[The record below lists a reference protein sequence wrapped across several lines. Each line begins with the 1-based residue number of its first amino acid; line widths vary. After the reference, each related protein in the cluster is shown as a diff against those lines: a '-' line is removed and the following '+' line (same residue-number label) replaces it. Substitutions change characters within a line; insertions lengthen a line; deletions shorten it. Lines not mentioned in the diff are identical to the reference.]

1 MSSYKEG
8 TKVRKISFKLGLL
21 FFVFVLGI
29 ETVLF
34 ASLYVTLVNA
44 RINEEFEQL
53 LARGNNH
60 RDVLEKSYHPS
71 TLEHVTMMESEAE
84 TDVVITNDKGKI
96 LYFSDHIL
104 PFAKRVIKKSNKNI
118 PYGGMIV
125 QKNWQRES
133 YISTVSP
140 IRIDGKIKGYVYM
153 FQNTDSI
160 QNMIYKLKHHF
171 LVVGILSVFL
181 TIITIAFLSR
191 IITIPLIRMKQAT
204 EKLSKGDF
212 SVRLN
217 VKGGD
222 ELAELGKAIQ
232 TLAKDLEYLKKERN
246 EFLASISH
254 ELRTP
259 LTYVKGYADI
269 ARRPTLEEEER
280 AKYLSIIHE
289 EAEHMQKLVKDL
301 FELAKMDQHSFQI
314 EKEPTPLCL
323 FLKKVYVKM
332 YPAFQA
338 KNMSLVYRCDE
349 DITVHIDRQ
358 RFEQVMMN
366 LLDNALKYSH
376 QGSTVSI
383 DVRMEKKNVMIM
395 ISDEGIGIPE
405 ADLPHIFERF
415 YRVDKSRSR
424 TGGGTGLG
432 LAIVKEIVEAHGGSI
447 YATSQCRK
455 GTTMIIT
462 LPKGD
467 EHVHDI
473 TS

>member
-1 MSSYKEG
+1 M
-8 TKVRKISFKLGLL
+8 RKISFKLGLL

-34 ASLYVTLVNA
+34 ASLYVTLVHS

-60 RDVLEKSYHPS
+60 RDVLEKSYNPS

-84 TDVVITNDKGKI
+84 TDVVITNEKGKI

-104 PFAKRVIKKSNKNI
+104 PFAKRIIKNTNKNI
-118 PYGGMIV
+118 PHSGMIV
-125 QKNWQRES
+125 QKNWQKES
-133 YISTVSP
+133 HISTVSP

-153 FQNTDSI
+153 FQNTASI

-171 LVVGILSVFL
+171 LMVGILSVFL

-191 IITIPLIRMKQAT
+191 VITIPLIRMKEAT

-212 SVRLN
+212 SVRLQI
-217 VKGGD
+217 KGED

-232 TLAKDLEYLKKERN
+232 TLARDLEYLKKERN

-269 ARRPTLEEEER
+269 ARRPNVEEEER
-280 AKYLSIIHE
+280 NRYLSIIYE
-289 EAEHMQKLVKDL
+289 EAEHIQKLVKDL

-314 EKEPTPLCL
+314 HKEPTNLCS
-323 FLKKVYVKM
+323 FLKKLHDKM
-332 YPAFQA
+332 HPAFQA
-338 KNMSLVYRCDE
+338 KKMSLVYYCDGN
-349 DITVHIDRQ
+349 ITVHIDQ
-358 RFEQVMMN
+358 KRFEQVMMN
-366 LLDNALKYSH
+366 LLDNALKYSD

-383 DVRMEKKNVMIM
+383 DARAEKDNIVMIV
-395 ISDEGIGIPE
+395 SDEGRGIPE
-405 ADLPHIFERF
+405 EDLPHIFERF

-424 TGGGTGLG
+424 NSGGTGLG
-432 LAIVKEIVEAHGGSI
+432 LAIAKEIVEAHGGSI
-447 YATSQCRK
+447 YAASEYGK
-455 GTTMIIT
+455 GTNMIIT
-462 LPKGD
+462 LPEG
-467 EHVHDI
+467 
-473 TS
+473 

>member
-1 MSSYKEG
+1 M
-8 TKVRKISFKLGLL
+8 RKISFKLGLL
-21 FFVFVLGI
+21 FFVFVLGV

-34 ASLYVTLVNA
+34 TSLYVTLVNS

-60 RDVLEKSYHPS
+60 RDVLEKNYDPS

-84 TDVVITNDKGKI
+84 TDVVITNDKGNV

-104 PFAKRVIKKSNKNI
+104 PFAKRIIKNKAKNI
-118 PYGGMIV
+118 PHDGMIV
-125 QKNWQRES
+125 QKNWQKES
-133 YISTVSP
+133 HISTVSP
-140 IRIDGKIKGYVYM
+140 IRVDGKIKGYVYM

-171 LVVGILSVFL
+171 IMVGILSVFL

-191 IITIPLIRMKQAT
+191 VITIPLIRMKQAT

-212 SVRLN
+212 SVRLH

-232 TLAKDLEYLKKERN
+232 TLARDLEYLKKERK

-259 LTYVKGYADI
+259 LTYIKGYADI
-269 ARRPTLEEEER
+269 ARRPNIEEEER
-280 AKYLSIIHE
+280 NRYLSIIYE

-301 FELAKMDQHSFQI
+301 FELAQMDQHSFQI
-314 EKEPTPLCL
+314 HKEPTNLCS
-323 FLKKVYVKM
+323 FLKKLHNKM

-338 KNMSLVYRCDE
+338 KNMSLVYHCDGN
-349 DITVHIDRQ
+349 ITVRIDQ
-358 RFEQVMMN
+358 KRFEQVMMN
-366 LLDNALKYSH
+366 LLDNALKYSD

-383 DVRMEKKNVMIM
+383 DVRAEKKNIVI
-395 ISDEGIGIPE
+395 IVSDEGTGIPE
-405 ADLPHIFERF
+405 EDLPHIFERL

-424 TGGGTGLG
+424 ASGGTGLG
-432 LAIVKEIVEAHGGSI
+432 LAIVKEIIEAHGGSI
-447 YATSQCRK
+447 YADSIYRK
-455 GTTMIIT
+455 GTKMIIT
-462 LPKGD
+462 LPEG
-467 EHVHDI
+467 
-473 TS
+473 